1 MVATIAC
8 LPDAITNHMIVI
20 AHNSLIRLEIL
31 HGENDVTSHTHT
43 DRLGNEFNGGF
54 IGK

>member
-1 MVATIAC
+1 MFATIAS

-31 HGENDVTSHTHT
+31 HGENDVTSHTH
-43 DRLGNEFNGGF
+43 RLGNEFNGGF